1 MATFKI
7 VGPTVYF
14 EQGISNLVHMRLI
27 KDVQVGGPKG
37 VNTVGLDSLVSRR
50 NNHRNT
56 TATAPDDVHRCLKR
70 YVFGCFCLKVF
81 SDRQT
86 VVAQSTRDSTM
97 AI

>member
-14 EQGISNLVHMRLI
+14 EQGISNVVHMRLI
-27 KDVQVGGPKG
+27 RDVQVGGPKG
-37 VNTVGLDSLVSRR
+37 VDSLVSLR

-56 TATAPDDVHRCLKR
+56 TATAPAAPDDVHRFQKR
-70 YVFGCFCLKVF
+70 YVLGCFCLKVF